1 MVLGF
6 CTFVQVKYTT
16 MQNVIKS
23 IKEKKGTLL
32 DVRSPMEFEE
42 NHILGA
48 INIPLDI
55 VVSNM
60 KQISEMQKPIVVYC
74 LSGGRSSTATSILQ
88 QNGIQDIYN
97 GGGIF
102 SLNNIINNN

>member
-1 MVLGF
+1 MVLGI
-6 CTFVQVKYTT
+6 CTFVQVKYII

-42 NHILGA
+42 NHIPGA

-60 KQISEMQKPIVVYC
+60 KQISELQKPIVVYC

>member
-1 MVLGF
+1 
-6 CTFVQVKYTT
+6 

-32 DVRSPMEFEE
+32 DVRSPMEFQE
-42 NHILGA
+42 NHITGA
-48 INIPLDI
+48 INIPLDL
-55 VVSNM
+55 VESNI
-60 KQISEMQKPIVVYC
+60 KQIASMPKPIIVYC
-74 LSGGRSSTATSILQ
+74 LSGGRSSIANGILQ
-88 QNGIQDIYN
+88 QNGIPDTYN

>member
-1 MVLGF
+1 
-6 CTFVQVKYTT
+6 
-16 MQNVIKS
+16 MQNIIKS

-42 NHILGA
+42 NHIPGA

-55 VVSNM
+55 IESNM
-60 KQISEMQKPIVVYC
+60 KQISAMQKPIVVYC
-74 LSGGRSSTATSILQ
+74 LSGGRSSTAASILQ

>member
-1 MVLGF
+1 
-6 CTFVQVKYTT
+6 

-32 DVRSPMEFEE
+32 DVRSVMEFEE
-42 NHILGA
+42 NHIPGA
-48 INIPLDI
+48 INITLDTI
-55 VVSNM
+55 EANIN
-60 KQISEMQKPIVVYC
+60 KIAEMQKPIVVYC
-74 LSGGRSSTATSILQ
+74 LSGGRSAIVTGILQ
-88 QNGIQDIYN
+88 QNGLQEVYN

>member
-6 CTFVQVKYTT
+6 CTFVQVKYNT

-42 NHILGA
+42 NHIPGA

-55 VVSNM
+55 VVSKM

>member
-1 MVLGF
+1 
-6 CTFVQVKYTT
+6 

-32 DVRSPMEFEE
+32 DVRSIMEFEE
-42 NHILGA
+42 NHIDGA
-48 INIPLDI
+48 INIPLDTI
-55 VVSNM
+55 ESNM
-60 KQISEMQKPIVVYC
+60 AKIAAFPKPVVVYC
-74 LSGGRSSTATSILQ
+74 LSGGRSGIATGLLQ
-88 QNGIQDIYN
+88 QNHIEEVYN

>member
-1 MVLGF
+1 
-6 CTFVQVKYTT
+6 
-16 MQNVIKS
+16 MQNVIKL

-42 NHILGA
+42 NHIPGA

-60 KQISEMQKPIVVYC
+60 KQISELQKPIVVYC
-74 LSGGRSSTATSILQ
+74 LSGGRSLMATGILQ

-102 SLNNIINNN
+102 SLNNIISNN

>member
-32 DVRSPMEFEE
+32 DVRSTMEFEE
-42 NHILGA
+42 NHIPGA

-55 VVSNM
+55 VVSNL
-60 KQISEMQKPIVVYC
+60 KQISVMQKPIVVYC

>member
-1 MVLGF
+1 
-6 CTFVQVKYTT
+6 

-42 NHILGA
+42 NHIPGA

-55 VVSNM
+55 VVSKM

-74 LSGGRSSTATSILQ
+74 LSGGRSSTATSTLQ

>member
-1 MVLGF
+1 
-6 CTFVQVKYTT
+6 

-32 DVRSPMEFEE
+32 DVRSEMEFEE
-42 NHILGA
+42 NHITGA
-48 INIPLDI
+48 INIPLDLI
-55 VVSNM
+55 ES
-60 KQISEMQKPIVVYC
+60 KIKEIASMQKPIVVYC
-74 LSGGRSSTATSILQ
+74 LSGGRSGIATGILQ
-88 QNGIQDIYN
+88 QNGLEDVYN